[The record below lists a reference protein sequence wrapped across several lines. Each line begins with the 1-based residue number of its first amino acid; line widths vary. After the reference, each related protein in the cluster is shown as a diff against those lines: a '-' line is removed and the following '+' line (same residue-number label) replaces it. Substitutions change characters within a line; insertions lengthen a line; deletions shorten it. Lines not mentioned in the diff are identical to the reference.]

1 MFAGGFIF
9 MNESA
14 AAVTRTSGVS
24 SSIYADIA
32 ERTGGDIY
40 IGVVGPV
47 RTGKST
53 FIKKFMETL
62 VLPNIADAHEKER
75 ARDEMP
81 QSAAGRT
88 VMTTEPKFVPDEAVS
103 ISMSDNASMRVK
115 MVDCVGYIV
124 PDALGHVE
132 NGGPRMVNTP
142 WSEEPMPFENAAE
155 IGTRKVICDHSTVGV
170 VVTTDGTVG
179 EIPRQNY
186 VEAEGR
192 VIKELKAMNKPFVIV
207 INSSMPENEES
218 IRMALAAEEK
228 YGVPVALVNCL
239 ELNGEDIRH
248 ILEMLLLEFPVKE
261 IGVELPTW
269 MSALD
274 PDYGL
279 VVSVREAVLKAAE
292 SVSKTGD
299 IHDAF
304 VSLSENEFIKSA
316 SVTKIDLGTG
326 KAVIDV
332 KLEDGLYYK
341 TIGELTGLEITDDVS
356 LVNLLGDLSA
366 TKKKYD
372 KVASALE
379 DVERSGYGIVTPEI
393 ADLRLEEPEIIKQPG
408 GYGVK
413 LRAGGPSIHMIK
425 ADIETEINPI
435 VGTASQSEDLVKFLM
450 KEFEGDPTKIWDS
463 NIFGKT
469 LHELV
474 NEGLHA
480 KLSHMPEDARMK
492 LSETLQ
498 RIINEGSGGL
508 ICIIL

>member
-1 MFAGGFIF
+1 
-9 MNESA
+9 
-14 AAVTRTSGVS
+14 
-24 SSIYADIA
+24 
-32 ERTGGDIY
+32 
-40 IGVVGPV
+40 
-47 RTGKST
+47 
-53 FIKKFMETL
+53 
-62 VLPNIADAHEKER
+62 
-75 ARDEMP
+75 
-81 QSAAGRT
+81 
-88 VMTTEPKFVPDEAVS
+88 
-103 ISMSDNASMRVK
+103 
-115 MVDCVGYIV
+115 
-124 PDALGHVE
+124 
-132 NGGPRMVNTP
+132 
-142 WSEEPMPFENAAE
+142 
-155 IGTRKVICDHSTVGV
+155 
-170 VVTTDGTVG
+170 
-179 EIPRQNY
+179 
-186 VEAEGR
+186 
-192 VIKELKAMNKPFVIV
+192 
-207 INSSMPENEES
+207 
-218 IRMALAAEEK
+218 MALAAEEK

-316 SVTKIDLGTG
+316 SVAKIDLGTG